1 MRSLFR
7 TFFIGLICLLL
18 IASSDVTV
26 NVHGYRSGRSSAT
39 AQSGGVVTI
48 NPTANQTPSPSYA
61 GAPEGGITN
70 TGHPSVESQIG
81 LSGNGDNRIF
91 RTGEWSSFPGVTG
104 AITAIN
110 LKAEWSYEMDLSY
123 SVSGGS
129 PGFGG
134 AYGLVGI
141 DYSTNNGGSW
151 ASAMGFLFD
160 QSNADGSLSPSDSG
174 SINISLP
181 ANTPISQIRVR
192 DLIEAEVAIS
202 GDDGDSS
209 GNSQVLLT
217 ISNIRLEVA
226 TVNCFATVPGDR
238 WRGEYYNNTGLS
250 GSPVIVRDDGAGFL
264 NLNFGGGG
272 PGSTC
277 AVASDNFSAR
287 WTRTVNFAAG
297 TYRFTAS
304 VDNGVK
310 LYVDGQVKIDQW
322 GNLPPNTYTADVSLS
337 AGPHEIKLEFV
348 EYTGGA
354 SVSLFWGVV
363 NCLANVPM
371 DRWRGEYFNGMT
383 PTDFPLMVRDDG
395 VGFLNFNFGDGGPGG
410 NCGLGVDNFS
420 ARWTRTVNFAPG
432 IYRFSVTGDDG
443 VRLYVDGQL
452 KIDKWFTQGPT
463 TYTTDVTFNSAGPRQ
478 VKLEYFESS
487 GPAIA
492 LVSWADP
499 TGVNCLPTA
508 PLPLISSVPLISG
521 KENIASTSP
530 SQAPKRCGQKNSD

>member
-1 MRSLFR
+1 
-7 TFFIGLICLLL
+7 
-18 IASSDVTV
+18 
-26 NVHGYRSGRSSAT
+26 
-39 AQSGGVVTI
+39 
-48 NPTANQTPSPSYA
+48 
-61 GAPEGGITN
+61 
-70 TGHPSVESQIG
+70 
-81 LSGNGDNRIF
+81 
-91 RTGEWSSFPGVTG
+91 
-104 AITAIN
+104 
-110 LKAEWSYEMDLSY
+110 
-123 SVSGGS
+123 
-129 PGFGG
+129 
-134 AYGLVGI
+134 
-141 DYSTNNGGSW
+141 
-151 ASAMGFLFD
+151 MGFLFE
-160 QSNADGSLSPSDSG
+160 QSNADGGVSPSDSG

-217 ISNIRLEVA
+217 ISNIRLEVE
-226 TVNCFATVPGDR
+226 TVNCFATVPGDH

-250 GSPVIVRDDGAGFL
+250 GS
-264 NLNFGGGG
+264 
-272 PGSTC
+272 
-277 AVASDNFSAR
+277 
-287 WTRTVNFAAG
+287 
-297 TYRFTAS
+297 
-304 VDNGVK
+304 
-310 LYVDGQVKIDQW
+310 
-322 GNLPPNTYTADVSLS
+322 
-337 AGPHEIKLEFV
+337 
-348 EYTGGA
+348 
-354 SVSLFWGVV
+354 
-363 NCLANVPM
+363 
-371 DRWRGEYFNGMT
+371 
-383 PTDFPLMVRDDG
+383 PLMVRDDG

-452 KIDKWFTQGPT
+452 KIDKWFTQGAT
-463 TYTTDVTFNSAGPRQ
+463 TYTADVTFNSAGPRQ